1 MKKAARWMLVLL
13 AASGS
18 GFGQTTDKA
27 SLVRRQQELTAES
40 ELAKETKF
48 YFVLDV
54 RERNLELR
62 VKGMALR
69 TWKLRSM
76 RFWGQPSFSK
86 TVQLVRKSTLNP
98 PKRNVIK
105 PGETTASKDPAKFE
119 LEALELKDMPLSF
132 SLEFDN
138 GLHVSVK
145 AQARGLKGLAGDFGW
160 YAVLPVRNMIDT
172 KAGKPISEL
181 ELSFENEKD
190 AQAIY
195 WIFFEGIKGLV
206 Y

>member
-1 MKKAARWMLVLL
+1 MRPAARWMLVLMT
-13 AASGS
+13 AACGA
-18 GFGQTTDKA
+18 FAQQTDKA
-27 SLVRRQQELTAES
+27 SLARRQQELTAES
-40 ELAKETKF
+40 DLAREPKF

-69 TWKLRSM
+69 TWKLSSM
-76 RFWGQPSFSK
+76 RFWGQPAFSK
-86 TVQLVRKSTLNP
+86 TVQLVKKSTLTP
-98 PKRNVIK
+98 PQRNVIK
-105 PGETTASKDPAKFE
+105 PGEATATKDPARFE
-119 LEALELKDMPLSF
+119 LEALELKDMPRSF

-138 GLHVSVK
+138 GLHLSVK
-145 AQARGLKGLAGDFGW
+145 AQATGLRGLADAFNW
-160 YAVLPVRNMIDT
+160 YAVLPVKNFFSTRNGQPLSD
-172 KAGKPISEL
+172 L

>member
-1 MKKAARWMLVLL
+1 MKSAIRWMVVLL
-13 AASGS
+13 AAGT
-18 GFGQTTDKA
+18 GAFAQPTDKA
-27 SLVRRQQELTAES
+27 ALVRRQQELTAES
-40 ELAKETKF
+40 ELAREPKF

-76 RFWGQPSFSK
+76 RFWGQPAFSR

-98 PKRNVIK
+98 PQRNIIK
-105 PGETTASKDPAKFE
+105 PGETTATKDPAKFE
-119 LEALELKDMPLSF
+119 LEALELKDMPRSF

-145 AQARGLKGLAGDFGW
+145 AAATGLRGLVENVNW
-160 YAVLPVRNMIDT
+160 YAILPVKNFLSSRD
-172 KAGKPISEL
+172 GKPMSEL
-181 ELSFENEKD
+181 ELSFENERD

>member
-1 MKKAARWMLVLL
+1 MKKAARWMFVLL
-13 AASGS
+13 VAGAGA
-18 GFGQTTDKA
+18 FAQQADKA
-27 SLVRRQQELTAES
+27 ALARRQQQLTAES
-40 ELAKETKF
+40 ELAREPKF

-54 RERNLELR
+54 REKNLELR

-76 RFWGQPSFSK
+76 RFWGKPAFSR

-98 PKRNVIK
+98 PQRNVIK
-105 PGETTASKDPAKFE
+105 PGETTAAEDPAKFE
-119 LEALELKDMPLSF
+119 LEALELKDMPRSF

-138 GLHVSVK
+138 GLRVSVK
-145 AQARGLKGLAGDFGW
+145 AGAKGLKGLAENLNW
-160 YAVLPVRNMIDT
+160 YAVLPVRNLMTSRD
-172 KAGKPISEL
+172 GKPMSVL